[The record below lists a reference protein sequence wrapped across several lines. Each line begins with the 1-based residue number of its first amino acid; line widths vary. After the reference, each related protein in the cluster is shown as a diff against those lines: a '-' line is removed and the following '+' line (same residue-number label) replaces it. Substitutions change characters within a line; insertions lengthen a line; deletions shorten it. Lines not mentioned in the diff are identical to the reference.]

1 MGYVEDAFEARTLTG
16 KRRVSARRGWAAETG
31 GLFQHPVR
39 NEMGSHTAHEH
50 KSHAPHSIG
59 CMVITC
65 SDTRTP
71 ATDASG
77 HCIMHLLEDAGHA
90 VVAYHLVKDEPSKI
104 SAKVKAALTDNKIQA
119 IIINGGTG
127 ISNRDSTFEAVDA
140 MLEKRLVGFGEIFR
154 YLTYQDIG
162 SPAIMSRATA
172 GIIKGRVLFSTPG
185 SENAVRLAMEKL
197 ILPELGHLVKELT
210 K

>member
-1 MGYVEDAFEARTLTG
+1 
-16 KRRVSARRGWAAETG
+16 
-31 GLFQHPVR
+31 
-39 NEMGSHTAHEH
+39 
-50 KSHAPHSIG
+50 
-59 CMVITC
+59 MVITC

-71 ATDASG
+71 DTDTSG
-77 HCIMHLLEDAGHA
+77 QLIQKLLKEQGHTIAVYHLL
-90 VVAYHLVKDEPSKI
+90 KDEPAQIKDRI
-104 SAKVKAALTDNKIQA
+104 REGLANEAVQA

-127 ISNRDSTFEAVDA
+127 ISKRDATFEAVDA

-154 YLTYQDIG
+154 YLTYMDIG

-172 GIIKGRVLFSTPG
+172 GIIKGRILFSTPG

>member
-1 MGYVEDAFEARTLTG
+1 
-16 KRRVSARRGWAAETG
+16 
-31 GLFQHPVR
+31 
-39 NEMGSHTAHEH
+39 
-50 KSHAPHSIG
+50 
-59 CMVITC
+59 MVITC

-71 ATDASG
+71 ETDTSG
-77 HCIMHLLEDAGHA
+77 QLIQRLLKEKGHA
-90 VVAYHLVKDEPSKI
+90 IAAYHLVKDEPAQI
-104 SAKVKAALTDNKIQA
+104 TGRIAEGIGNDAVQA

-127 ISNRDSTFEAVDA
+127 ISRRDSTFEAVDA
-140 MLEKRLVGFGEIFR
+140 MLEKRLDGFGEVFR
-154 YLTYQDIG
+154 FLTYQEIG

-172 GIIKGRVLFSTPG
+172 GIVKGRILFSTPG

>member
-1 MGYVEDAFEARTLTG
+1 
-16 KRRVSARRGWAAETG
+16 
-31 GLFQHPVR
+31 
-39 NEMGSHTAHEH
+39 
-50 KSHAPHSIG
+50 
-59 CMVITC
+59 MVITC

-71 ATDASG
+71 ETDTSG
-77 HCIMHLLEDAGHA
+77 QLIQKLLKEQGHSIA
-90 VVAYHLVKDEPSKI
+90 AYHLVQDEPAQI
-104 SAKVKAALTDNKIQA
+104 TARITEGIANEAVQA
-119 IIINGGTG
+119 IIVNGGTG
-127 ISNRDSTFEAVDA
+127 ISRRDSTFEAVDA
-140 MLEKRLVGFGEIFR
+140 MLEKRLDGFGEVFR
-154 YLTYQDIG
+154 YLTYQEIG

>member
-1 MGYVEDAFEARTLTG
+1 MA
-16 KRRVSARRGWAAETG
+16 SAT
-31 GLFQHPVR
+31 H
-39 NEMGSHTAHEH
+39 HEH
-50 KSHAPHSIG
+50 IHHAPRSIG

-71 ATDASG
+71 ETDTSG
-77 HCIMHLLEDAGHA
+77 QLIQKLLKEQGHSIA
-90 VVAYHLVKDEPSKI
+90 AYHLVKDEPAQITARITEGIANES
-104 SAKVKAALTDNKIQA
+104 VQA
-119 IIINGGTG
+119 IIVNGGTG
-127 ISNRDSTFEAVDA
+127 ISRRDSTFEAVDA
-140 MLEKRLVGFGEIFR
+140 MLEKRLDGFGEVFR
-154 YLTYQDIG
+154 YLTYQEIG

-197 ILPELGHLVKELT
+197 ILPELGHLVKELS

>member
-1 MGYVEDAFEARTLTG
+1 
-16 KRRVSARRGWAAETG
+16 
-31 GLFQHPVR
+31 
-39 NEMGSHTAHEH
+39 MGSAAVHEH
-50 KSHAPHSIG
+50 KSHAPGSIG

-65 SDTRTP
+65 SDSRTP
-71 ATDASG
+71 KTDSSG
-77 HCIMHLLEDAGHA
+77 QRIMHMLKDAGHA

-104 SAKVKAALTDNKIQA
+104 KAKVKAALSDKKIQA

-127 ISNRDSTFEAVDA
+127 ISKRDSTFETVDA

>member
-1 MGYVEDAFEARTLTG
+1 
-16 KRRVSARRGWAAETG
+16 
-31 GLFQHPVR
+31 
-39 NEMGSHTAHEH
+39 
-50 KSHAPHSIG
+50 
-59 CMVITC
+59 MVITC
-65 SDTRTP
+65 SDTRTLE
-71 ATDASG
+71 TDRSG
-77 HCIMHLLEDAGHA
+77 FRIMQMLKDAGHA

-104 SAKVKAALTDNKIQA
+104 KAKIKTALADKKVQA
-119 IIINGGTG
+119 IIMNGGTG
-127 ISNRDSTFEAVDA
+127 LSKRDSTFEAVDA
-140 MLEKRLVGFGEIFR
+140 MLEKRLVGFGEVFR
-154 YLTYQDIG
+154 YLTYQEIG

>member
-1 MGYVEDAFEARTLTG
+1 
-16 KRRVSARRGWAAETG
+16 
-31 GLFQHPVR
+31 
-39 NEMGSHTAHEH
+39 MGSYAAQQH
-50 KSHAPHSIG
+50 KAHAPRKVG

-71 ATDASG
+71 ETDTSG
-77 HCIMHLLEDAGHA
+77 QLIQKLLKEQGHSIA
-90 VVAYHLVKDEPSKI
+90 AYHLVKDEPAQITSRI
-104 SAKVKAALTDNKIQA
+104 TEGIANDSVQA

-127 ISNRDSTFEAVDA
+127 ISRRDSTFEAVDA
-140 MLEKRLVGFGEIFR
+140 MLEKRLDGFGEVFR

>member
-1 MGYVEDAFEARTLTG
+1 
-16 KRRVSARRGWAAETG
+16 
-31 GLFQHPVR
+31 
-39 NEMGSHTAHEH
+39 
-50 KSHAPHSIG
+50 
-59 CMVITC
+59 MVITC

-71 ATDASG
+71 ETDTSG
-77 HCIMHLLEDAGHA
+77 QLIKQLLKEQGHQI
-90 VVAYHLVKDEPSKI
+90 VAYHLVKDEPAQIKARS
-104 SAKVKAALTDNKIQA
+104 SRRSEQKVQA
-119 IIINGGTG
+119 IIVNGGTG
-127 ISNRDSTFEAVDA
+127 ISRRDSTFEAVDA
-140 MLEKRLVGFGEIFR
+140 MLEKRLDGFGEVFR

-172 GIIKGRVLFSTPG
+172 GIIKGRILFSTPG